1 MRSFYGLRTTVRRHH
16 SAYKHF
22 PAAHIFVSG
31 IPRCFSVTEGTSWR
45 LPGTGNVLV
54 TSPLVQPCPTFELH
68 QCAPAIIVAI
78 FLFPQRTCLPKRCHE
93 FLSTSSSNCLRSSR
107 SIVTWE
113 CASTR
118 VSAFPSPNAIS
129 SLVMLCRRTWWQL
142 LFPPTS
148 NRRCGHCFV
157 ALLTRAAVLMSPVCF
172 WHEHRVL
179 DQWCP
184 R

>member
-54 TSPLVQPCPTFELH
+54 TSPLAQPLKSINVH
-68 QCAPAIIVAI
+68 QQLLSPFFC
-78 FLFPQRTCLPKRCHE
+78 FLNGPVSQNAATD
-93 FLSTSSSNCLRSSR
+93 LSTSSSNCLRSSR

-142 LFPPTS
+142 SFPPAS
-148 NRRCGHCFV
+148 DRRCGRCFV